1 MIRMVS
7 FEGYHFIVGIDKK
20 VEQTYTRRPC
30 CTCPGPLGLKN
41 MTWRNDEYGD
51 YFESK

>member
-20 VEQTYTRRPC
+20 VEQTYTRSMLQMS
-30 CTCPGPLGLKN
+30 GIALGLKN
-41 MTWRNDEYGD
+41 MTWRNDEYGN